1 MVTFGFFPTGPEW
14 SHEAGPS
21 KSLEDHMTQ
30 EPEPVDL
37 ELAVLLEFLDC
48 LREVMSRRHPPDS
61 SEDPDLIQAETVLTP
76 AA

>member
-1 MVTFGFFPTGPEW
+1 
-14 SHEAGPS
+14 
-21 KSLEDHMTQ
+21 MTQ